1 MTRIQ
6 KMFLLFIMVSYLI
19 SAVLLVKDGA
29 KDISES
35 IENVYFECKNDT
47 IIIKQKGDYTISN
60 DKFIAT
66 LKNGDR
72 MIFDI
77 RDKR

>member
-1 MTRIQ
+1 
-6 KMFLLFIMVSYLI
+6 MFLLFIMVSYLI